1 MDTYDTQNKPPSA
14 LSGTGWSRSAGAI
27 LLMSMFAYLC
37 LPGSKGPP
45 ETTPFAKPKLAD
57 LPQFGGQHAE
67 DLLWSTFR
75 PGQYFGMRMR
85 TPKSLLAGLMW
96 FNPHRPHALSNI
108 RHNAQERD
116 GLTKYGWEAH
126 DGKSYGRQEL
136 YDEHFH
142 LTTSWVKRQCNGC
155 GNGGDWALK
164 LDAQH
169 LSNAQN
175 PVEEDVQAADES
187 QPKSRRMSVMF
198 YIADEREQ
206 ELLLEPDGWQEHAKS
221 RLLSSGQHPI
231 AGDWQ
236 LHVTS
241 TSDLKKMRHLAIQTP
256 HMHNLTECV
265 QHSLV
270 LKRSKGQSRGGVAYQ
285 LPNTAA
291 PKSNVAI
298 FQLTATLPFSMEV
311 VFLGG
316 QSNEQKTIRGPVN
329 MCAGCTPEKSP
340 KPETQPERLAALS
353 GWRLQQLLQERETAF
368 DKRFADT
375 FGQLSNQDMPAGI
388 QPVAKA
394 ALSNMLGGIGYF
406 YGSSLISLP
415 NRTVPNFEAALFS
428 AVPSRSFFP
437 RGFLWDEGFHQLL
450 ISKWDPAMS
459 RDMLAHWLDLMNKQG
474 WIAREQILGAEAR
487 SRVPAEY
494 ITQQP
499 TSANPPT
506 LFLVLAQMAD
516 EIATA
521 SADVAASVRMRDQ
534 QQFLKAAFPRMAAWL
549 TWFNTTQA
557 GPVPGSYR
565 WRGRDPNS
573 LTELN
578 PKTLTSGLDDFPRAS
593 HPSHDE
599 RHLDLRCWMALASR
613 ALATIGKHLNLP
625 RREVLP
631 FEKTAELLEDIQSL
645 KRLHFSDS
653 TGQFLDYGNHT
664 EAIQL
669 QHVIHRTPQGNF
681 RGPLQRH
688 LVDPS
693 QPPKLQLVPHFG
705 YVSLFPLLMALLDP
719 SDPEL
724 GQQLK
729 LLKQPDLLW
738 TPYGL
743 RSLSLS
749 SSIHGLYNTEHDAPY
764 WRGPIWFNINFLA
777 LRALH
782 KYSQAGGSHAAEA
795 MLLYSELRTNLLSN
809 LVRNYN
815 ESGYLWENYDEVDG
829 HGRGSHPFSGWT
841 ALLVLVAGQ
850 TY

>member
-1 MDTYDTQNKPPSA
+1 M
-14 LSGTGWSRSAGAI
+14 
-27 LLMSMFAYLC
+27 
-37 LPGSKGPP
+37 
-45 ETTPFAKPKLAD
+45 
-57 LPQFGGQHAE
+57 
-67 DLLWSTFR
+67 
-75 PGQYFGMRMR
+75 
-85 TPKSLLAGLMW
+85 
-96 FNPHRPHALSNI
+96 
-108 RHNAQERD
+108 
-116 GLTKYGWEAH
+116 
-126 DGKSYGRQEL
+126 
-136 YDEHFH
+136 
-142 LTTSWVKRQCNGC
+142 
-155 GNGGDWALK
+155 
-164 LDAQH
+164 
-169 LSNAQN
+169 
-175 PVEEDVQAADES
+175 
-187 QPKSRRMSVMF
+187 
-198 YIADEREQ
+198 
-206 ELLLEPDGWQEHAKS
+206 
-221 RLLSSGQHPI
+221 
-231 AGDWQ
+231 
-236 LHVTS
+236 
-241 TSDLKKMRHLAIQTP
+241 
-256 HMHNLTECV
+256 
-265 QHSLV
+265 
-270 LKRSKGQSRGGVAYQ
+270 AYQ

-291 PKSNVAI
+291 AKSNVAI

-316 QSNEQKTIRGPVN
+316 QSDEQKTIRGPVN
-329 MCAGCTPEKSP
+329 MCAGCTPEKSL
-340 KPETQPERLAALS
+340 KPETHPERLAALS
-353 GWRLQQLLQERETAF
+353 GQLLQQLLQERETAF

-375 FGQLSNQDMPAGI
+375 FGELSSQDTPTGI
-388 QPVAKA
+388 HLVAKA
-394 ALSNMLGGIGYF
+394 GLSNMLGGIGYF
-406 YGSSLISLP
+406 YGSSLISLSDQ
-415 NRTVPNFEAALFS
+415 TVPNFEAALFS

-459 RDMLAHWLDLMNKQG
+459 RDMLAHWLDLMNKHG

-494 ITQQP
+494 IKQQP

-506 LFLVLAQMAD
+506 LFLVLAQMAN

-521 SADVAASVRMRDQ
+521 SAADSASGRMRDQ
-534 QQFLKAAFPRMAAWL
+534 QLFLKAAFPRLVAWF

-565 WRGRDPNS
+565 WRGRDRNS

-593 HPSHDE
+593 HPSDDE

-625 RREVLP
+625 RRQVVP
-631 FEKTAELLEDIQSL
+631 FEQTAQLLEDMQSL
-645 KRLHFSDS
+645 KRLHYSES

-664 EAIQL
+664 EAMQL

-693 QPPKLQLVPHFG
+693 QAPKLQLVPHFG
-705 YVSLFPLLMALLDP
+705 YVSLFPLLMGLLD
-719 SDPEL
+719 SSSPEL

-749 SSIHGLYNTEHDAPY
+749 SSIHGVYNTEHDAPY
-764 WRGPIWFNINFLA
+764 WRGPVWFNINFLA

-782 KYSQAGGSHAAEA
+782 GYSQAGGPHAAQA
-795 MLLYSELRTNLLSN
+795 RLLYVELRNSLLRN
-809 LVRNYN
+809 LVRVYN
-815 ESGYLWENYDEVDG
+815 QSGYLWENYDEVDG
-829 HGRGSHPFSGWT
+829 HGKGSHPFSGWT

>member
-14 LSGTGWSRSAGAI
+14 LS
-27 LLMSMFAYLC
+27 
-37 LPGSKGPP
+37 GSKGPP

-743 RSLSLS
+743 RYLL
-749 SSIHGLYNTEHDAPY
+749 PQ
-764 WRGPIWFNINFLA
+764 P
-777 LRALH
+777 
-782 KYSQAGGSHAAEA
+782 HACL
-795 MLLYSELRTNLLSN
+795 MP
-809 LVRNYN
+809 N
-815 ESGYLWENYDEVDG
+815 E
-829 HGRGSHPFSGWT
+829 
-841 ALLVLVAGQ
+841 
-850 TY
+850 